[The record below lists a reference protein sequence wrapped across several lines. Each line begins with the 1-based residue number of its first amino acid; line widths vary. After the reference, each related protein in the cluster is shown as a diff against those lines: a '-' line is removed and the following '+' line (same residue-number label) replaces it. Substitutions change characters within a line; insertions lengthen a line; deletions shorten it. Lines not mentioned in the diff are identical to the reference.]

1 MSESDTFE
9 MACEFLR
16 ESDAAVLILD
26 HANGEDLW
34 IPLSQINEMH
44 RNPDHTGKIVMTR
57 WIARKKG
64 LC

>member
-1 MSESDTFE
+1 MSDPDTFE
-9 MACEFLR
+9 MACQFLR
-16 ESDAAVLILD
+16 ESDTAVLVLD
-26 HANGEDLW
+26 PASGEELW
-34 IPLSQINEMH
+34 IPFSQTEAMH